1 MSTLLRAAVLSLA
14 LGASNCIPASAAD
27 ALVPELKAGAAA
39 VEITPERFPV
49 IVNGMFTERTATR
62 AHDPLYC
69 RCLVLEDGR
78 TTIAITIVDSCMM
91 PRELLDLAKEQAS
104 VATGIP
110 TSNMLIAATHTHS
123 APAAMGCL
131 GTDADPVYPAFLQT
145 QIVRC
150 ITLASKNRER
160 ARIASY
166 AKDASEQTHNRRWIY
181 RSDRMLDDPFGKRT
195 VRANMHPGYMNPNA
209 IGPSG
214 PVDPGLS
221 LLIVETAFGRR
232 PIAVLANYSMHYFG
246 SPILSAD
253 YFGLFCSGL
262 ANKIKE
268 EKSSK
273 GIAPVVMMSQ
283 GTSGD
288 LMWMDYGRPKSDL
301 TLEKYAAEL
310 IEKAQWPED
319 LTVYTREAPIAMRE
333 IKLAFERRVPDEARL
348 NWARKIVAELKGKKP
363 TTQPEIYARE
373 QILLNEN
380 PRRELKLQAIRIGDM
395 GIVAIPNEV
404 FAISGL
410 EIKARSPLGPTMVI
424 ELANGAEGYIP
435 PPAQH
440 TLGGYTT
447 WPARTAALEVQAEP
461 KIVETSIAALEE
473 LAGRKRPADLVPPC
487 DYETLIPKSNPLAYW
502 RFHEFRGPSAT
513 DIMGKHPAAYEPGV
527 AFYLDGPP
535 AESMMRRDQS
545 LSNRAV
551 HFAGG
556 RVKAKMPEL
565 GQRYSIEGWLWNGFP
580 TNERPVTGYF
590 FSRGPDGDRKAPGD
604 HLGIGGTAGNP
615 GKLIFFNGNE
625 RNQVLAGKRDLEL
638 RTWHHVVL
646 TRDATKVRVYL
657 DGALEI
663 DGTAEISLPSGTGD
677 LFLGGR
683 CDSFAGLEGRLD
695 EVAVYDRL
703 LTADEIRA
711 HWTSGSSK

>member
-27 ALVPELKAGAAA
+27 APVPELKAGAAA

-49 IVNGMFTERTATR
+49 IVNGMFTERSATR

-131 GTDADPVYPAFLQT
+131 GSDADPVYPAFLQT
-145 QIVRC
+145 QIARC
-150 ITLASKNRER
+150 ITLAAKNRER
-160 ARIASY
+160 ARLTATTILMPWL
-166 AKDASEQTHNRRWIY
+166 THNRRWIY
-181 RSDRMLDDPFGKRT
+181 RSDRMLVDPFGERT

-214 PVDPGLS
+214 PVDPELS
-221 LLIVETAFGRR
+221 LLVVKTFDRR
-232 PIAVLANYSMHYFG
+232 PIAVLANLSMHYFG

-253 YFGLFCSGL
+253 YFGVFSSAL
-262 ANKIKE
+262 AKKI
-268 EKSSK
+268 SK
-273 GIAPVVMMSQ
+273 DKPPVVMMSQ

-288 LMWMDYGRPKSDL
+288 LMWMDYGMPKSEL
-301 TLEKYAAEL
+301 TMEQYAQNLVQLAARACDDNL
-310 IEKAQWPED
+310 YASG
-319 LTVYTREAPIAMRE
+319 VPIAVRE
-333 IKLAFERRVPDEARL
+333 IKQTFERRVPDESRL
-348 NWARKIVAELKGKKP
+348 KWAEKIVADLKGKKP

-373 QILLNEN
+373 QVLLHEN
-380 PRRELKLQAIRIGDM
+380 PRRELKLQAIRIGNV
-395 GIVAIPNEV
+395 GIAAIPNEV
-404 FAISGL
+404 FAITGL
-410 EIKARSPLGPTMVI
+410 EIKARSPLNTFVI

-440 TLGGYTT
+440 ALGGYTT

-461 KIVETSIAALEE
+461 KIVETLIATLEE
-473 LAGRKRPADLVPPC
+473 LAEPKRKARPLPPS
-487 DYETLIPKSNPLAYW
+487 DYEVLVANSKPLAYW
-502 RFHEFRGPSAT
+502 RFHEFRGPSAM
-513 DIMGKHPAAYEPGV
+513 DVMGKHQGSYESGV

-535 AESMMRRDQS
+535 AQSMDMLRLSS
-545 LSNRAV
+545 LDVINRAV

-556 RVKAKMPEL
+556 RVKAKIPEL

-580 TNERPVTGYF
+580 NNERPVTGYF

-604 HLGIGGTAGNP
+604 HFGIGGTAGNP

-625 RNQVLAGKRDLEL
+625 RNQVLAGKRDIDL

-646 TRDATKVRVYL
+646 TRDGAKVRVYL
-657 DGALEI
+657 NGALEI
-663 DGTAEISLPSGTGD
+663 DGTADLTLPPGNAD